1 MHSFEWISLLHF
13 VEASEVPIG
22 HVLHAGLVFLIL
34 TTLVLLARRRLVD
47 PGLDI
52 VPAPKLSIVN
62 FFETAYGT
70 IEKLCEESLG
80 HHGHRFVYLIGTLAL
95 WILFSNLL
103 GVIPGLVPPTD
114 NVNTNFACAAVVFL
128 LTHYYGFKAHGV
140 KYLKHFVGP
149 TPWLAPLMIP
159 IEIIGHLARPL
170 SLTLRLFGNMF
181 GDHMNLMVFVG
192 MMIGLTKTIIAAP
205 AWAWVFAPIA
215 PLVPIVIILLGIF
228 VAVVQTYVFMLLTMS
243 YLSGAIADGH

>member
-1 MHSFEWISLLHF
+1 MHSFEWISLLPF
-13 VEASEVPIG
+13 VQHSKVAVG
-22 HVLHAGLVFLIL
+22 HVVHAAIVFALL
-34 TTLVLLARRRLVD
+34 TTLVLLARRRLAD
-47 PGLDI
+47 PALDI
-52 VPAPKLSIVN
+52 VPAPRFSVLN
-62 FFETAYGT
+62 FFEAAYGL
-70 IEKLCEESLG
+70 IDKLCAESLG
-80 HHGHRFVYLIGTLAL
+80 HHGPRFVYLVGTLAL

-103 GVIPGLVPPTD
+103 GVIPGFVPPTD

-140 KYLKHFVGP
+140 KYLKHFAGP

-192 MMIGLTKTIIAAP
+192 MMIGLSKAFI
-205 AWAWVFAPIA
+205 WAAPIA
-215 PLVPIVIILLGIF
+215 ALVPIVIICLGIF
-228 VAVVQTYVFMLLTMS
+228 VAVVQTYVFILLTMS
-243 YLSGAIADGH
+243 YISGAIAEAH